1 MTMSRS
7 KRRSHSAYGQESC
20 DVCIRELRQTLKKL
34 QSVAD
39 ITCAFAV
46 EMARLRKLREAVQ
59 KAEEATA
66 RTAKQRH
73 YEKHSLASQRL
84 DQAFSRSG
92 SSGLRCNFTSAS
104 SRSAH
109 SRRQGNEGF
118 PWEVIFQSR
127 WCSMRRRRKTP
138 LSDSNTTGLPAIC
151 WQVPNITVLQ

>member
-1 MTMSRS
+1 MVMRRS
-7 KRRSHSAYGQESC
+7 KKRSRSAYGQDSC
-20 DVCIRELRQTLKKL
+20 DACIRELRQTLKKL
-34 QSVAD
+34 RGVAD
-39 ITCAFAV
+39 ITCALAV
-46 EMARLRKLREAVQ
+46 QMARLRKLREAVQ

-73 YEKHSLASQRL
+73 HEKHSLASQRL

-118 PWEVIFQSR
+118 PWEAIFQSR

>member
-1 MTMSRS
+1 MTMRRS
-7 KRRSHSAYGQESC
+7 KRRSHSAYGQDSC
-20 DVCIRELRQTLKKL
+20 DACIRELRQTLKKL
-34 QSVAD
+34 RGVAD
-39 ITCAFAV
+39 ITCALAA

-59 KAEEATA
+59 KAEEPTA

-73 YEKHSLASQRL
+73 HEKHSLATHRL

-118 PWEVIFQSR
+118 PWEAIFQSR

-151 WQVPNITVLQ
+151 WRVPNITVLQ

>member
-1 MTMSRS
+1 MTMRRS
-7 KRRSHSAYGQESC
+7 KRRSHSASGQGSC
-20 DVCIRELRQTLKKL
+20 DSCIRELRQAFKKL
-34 QSVAD
+34 QSAAD
-39 ITCAFAV
+39 ITCALGV
-46 EMARLRKLREAVQ
+46 QMATFRKLREAVQ

-73 YEKHSLASQRL
+73 HEKHSLATHRL

-118 PWEVIFQSR
+118 PWEAIFQSR

-151 WQVPNITVLQ
+151 WQVPI

>member
-1 MTMSRS
+1 MVMRRS
-7 KRRSHSAYGQESC
+7 KKRSRSAYGQDSC
-20 DVCIRELRQTLKKL
+20 DACIRELRQTLKKL
-34 QSVAD
+34 RGVAD
-39 ITCAFAV
+39 ITCALGV
-46 EMARLRKLREAVQ
+46 QMATFRKLREAVQ

-118 PWEVIFQSR
+118 PWEAIFQSR

>member
-1 MTMSRS
+1 MTMRRS

-20 DVCIRELRQTLKKL
+20 DVCIRELRRTLKRL
-34 QSVAD
+34 RGVAD
-39 ITCAFAV
+39 ITCALAV
-46 EMARLRKLREAVQ
+46 EMARLRKVREAVQ
-59 KAEEATA
+59 KAEEATE

-73 YEKHSLASQRL
+73 HEKHSLASQRL

-118 PWEVIFQSR
+118 PWEAIFQSR

-138 LSDSNTTGLPAIC
+138 LSDSNTTGSPAGANMT
-151 WQVPNITVLQ
+151 VVLQ

>member
-1 MTMSRS
+1 MTMRRS

-20 DVCIRELRQTLKKL
+20 DVCIRELRRTLKRL
-34 QSVAD
+34 RGVAD
-39 ITCAFAV
+39 ITCALAV

-66 RTAKQRH
+66 STAKQRH

-118 PWEVIFQSR
+118 PWEAIFQSR

-151 WQVPNITVLQ
+151 WQEPNMTVLQ